1 MSLTVQER
9 CAVKHLKKPQF
20 IAHMQFV
27 EGMFKAEEA
36 EARWNRVIDNP
47 AIKRNGIGP
56 DTDVPVA
63 FPRMTECIRSTMA
76 TASLSITHVVTNESD
91 LASATKQLR
100 FSAMARSM
108 TDGDFED
115 IGGSVFPSGAASL
128 SQREEGPQSFP
139 TVATADAPPLAL

>member
-9 CAVKHLKKPQF
+9 CAVKHLNKFQF

-27 EGMFKAEEA
+27 EGMSKVEA
-36 EARWNRVIDNP
+36 EARWNRDIDSP

-56 DTDVPVA
+56 DTEVPVA
-63 FPRMTECIRSTMA
+63 LHRMTEGMA
-76 TASLSITHVVTNESD
+76 TCNFVHHPSNESE

-128 SQREEGPQSFP
+128 SQREKGPP
-139 TVATADAPPLAL
+139 VLGHC